1 VKKRINLGLA
11 LGVLLSFPAYS
22 QDAREL
28 VGKATQL
35 YLAGNYDGSADK
47 FEAAIKAG
55 ATSPTVFY
63 NAACS
68 CALSDRVDSA
78 FRWLESALDQGY
90 RDIEHLRSD
99 KDFKALHKD
108 ERWGGMIKKCAKLNE
123 AYLKTLKHP
132 QLQLELLEMKRIDQE
147 IRTLDHET
155 AHQGEHGHDER
166 HEQPREE
173 HGEGHEHKPS
183 PSSAKLHVHGSE
195 MRDVDSKHTA
205 RMKEIVAEY
214 GWPTK
219 SMVGEQGATAAW
231 LLVQHADADPKFQR
245 HCLALMKKAAPEEV
259 SPKNL
264 AYLTDRVLVNEG
276 KNQLYGTQFFLEDGK
291 MVPQPIDDEA
301 NLDERRKEA
310 GLMPMSEYTKHMTN
324 HDH

>member
-1 VKKRINLGLA
+1 
-11 LGVLLSFPAYS
+11 
-22 QDAREL
+22 
-28 VGKATQL
+28 
-35 YLAGNYDGSADK
+35 
-47 FEAAIKAG
+47 
-55 ATSPTVFY
+55 
-63 NAACS
+63 
-68 CALSDRVDSA
+68 
-78 FRWLESALDQGY
+78 
-90 RDIEHLRSD
+90 
-99 KDFKALHKD
+99 
-108 ERWGGMIKKCAKLNE
+108 
-123 AYLKTLKHP
+123 
-132 QLQLELLEMKRIDQE
+132 
-147 IRTLDHET
+147 
-155 AHQGEHGHDER
+155 
-166 HEQPREE
+166 
-173 HGEGHEHKPS
+173 
-183 PSSAKLHVHGSE
+183 

-245 HCLALMKKAAPEEV
+245 HCLALMKKAAPHEV
-259 SPKNL
+259 SRKNL